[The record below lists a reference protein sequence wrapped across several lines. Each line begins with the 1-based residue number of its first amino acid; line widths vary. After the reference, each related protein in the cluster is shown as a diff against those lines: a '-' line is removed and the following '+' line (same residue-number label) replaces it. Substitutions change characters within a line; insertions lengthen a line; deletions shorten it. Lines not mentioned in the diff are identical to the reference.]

1 MYLYSVFCVLLIF
14 CIYTVFS
21 VFCRYCVFQWT
32 IRGLPLPRKLCV
44 YCKFRVYLFHCY
56 WTLPRKLCVY
66 CRCRVYLTLPR
77 KLCVYCKCRV
87 YLTLPRKL
95 CVYCKC
101 RVYLTYCYLTLYWD
115 LNIVD
120 FKQLTVHGTCISS
133 ILILNSLNIYVEM
146 IWKLNVFYPQYM
158 FLKASDST
166 TFLLMHLSRFYCIL
180 TVFAID
186 MENFLY
192 SWTLIKIVHC
202 FFLYWLVWT
211 EWSSCNDFLQHWVM
225 NIAGSCSRSYNS
237 LDLILLKLLHYNA
250 WITLIA
256 ELSKNN
262 YFLQESF
269 YGKKSLLER
278 ENAVW
283 F

>member
-1 MYLYSVFCVLLIF
+1 MFCRYCCIYTVFSVFCRFCCIYTVF
-14 CIYTVFS
+14 SVFCKYYCIYTVFS

-44 YCKFRVYLFHCY
+44 YCKFRVYLFHCF
-56 WTLPRKLCVY
+56 W
-66 CRCRVYLTLPR
+66 
-77 KLCVYCKCRV
+77 
-87 YLTLPRKL
+87 
-95 CVYCKC
+95 
-101 RVYLTYCYLTLYWD
+101 TLYWD

-133 ILILNSLNIYVEM
+133 ILILNSLNIYVEI

-158 FLKASDST
+158 FLKASDSAA
-166 TFLLMHLSRFYCIL
+166 FLTLNMFEISRFYCIL

-186 MENFLY
+186 MENFFY

-225 NIAGSCSRSYNS
+225 NIAGSCSRSYSS

-278 ENAVW
+278 EKAVW